1 MKKVR
6 SIIIVGG
13 GSSGWMTAAYLSH
26 TLVGTEIT
34 LIESNNVPRIGVGE
48 ATTPSLS
55 RLMRRLRFPQWES
68 WLPECDGTIKTGIR
82 FENWYEKS
90 DMYWH
95 PFEALD
101 YVDDHHHTGHCWL
114 NFRNQGDPRF
124 QQRSSFYNSFFVSTL
139 LNCGENKGPVT
150 ASYAFHFNADLF
162 GEFLRKACPD
172 VRHILDDVID
182 VKLAEDGDIA
192 ELVTA
197 EHGSVKGDLFIDS
210 TGFRRTLIRR
220 VDPLQRFQSYA
231 ACLFCDRAVVLRLPY
246 QSDDSK
252 SHEMHPYVRA
262 SAESAGWI
270 WTIPLYSRISS
281 GYVYSSAFMSDDE
294 AENELRR
301 YWRHQRTKDAV
312 ALKVRF
318 ESGKLDSIW
327 VKNCVAIGLSG
338 GFVEPLESTGLVIT
352 QVELEILASVLDAR
366 YYDEF
371 GIRRFNMHMQK
382 ICDDIKQFIVAHYC
396 LTKRDDTAFWK
407 SVKYDTIIPEDLA
420 ARLEVFRE
428 LLPTVATKGLEES
441 WFFRDISWFSVLLG
455 MNFDFHVEHVGDELL
470 KKAQDILRGKSLVM
484 NSFSAGYPVH
494 YDFLKHGAYQPHGQA
509 REVMEW
515 GCSLA

>member
-1 MKKVR
+1 
-6 SIIIVGG
+6 
-13 GSSGWMTAAYLSH
+13 
-26 TLVGTEIT
+26 
-34 LIESNNVPRIGVGE
+34 
-48 ATTPSLS
+48 
-55 RLMRRLRFPQWES
+55 
-68 WLPECDGTIKTGIR
+68 
-82 FENWYEKS
+82 
-90 DMYWH
+90 
-95 PFEALD
+95 
-101 YVDDHHHTGHCWL
+101 
-114 NFRNQGDPRF
+114 
-124 QQRSSFYNSFFVSTL
+124 
-139 LNCGENKGPVT
+139 
-150 ASYAFHFNADLF
+150 
-162 GEFLRKACPD
+162 
-172 VRHILDDVID
+172 
-182 VKLAEDGDIA
+182 
-192 ELVTA
+192 
-197 EHGSVKGDLFIDS
+197 
-210 TGFRRTLIRR
+210 
-220 VDPLQRFQSYA
+220 
-231 ACLFCDRAVVLRLPY
+231 
-246 QSDDSK
+246 
-252 SHEMHPYVRA
+252 
-262 SAESAGWI
+262 
-270 WTIPLYSRISS
+270 
-281 GYVYSSAFMSDDE
+281 
-294 AENELRR
+294 
-301 YWRHQRTKDAV
+301 
-312 ALKVRF
+312 
-318 ESGKLDSIW
+318 
-327 VKNCVAIGLSG
+327 
-338 GFVEPLESTGLVIT
+338 LESTGLVIT

>member
-6 SIIIVGG
+6 SIVIVGG
-13 GSSGWMTAAYLSH
+13 GSSGWMAAAYLSH

-34 LIESNNVPRIGVGE
+34 LIESKNVPRIGVGE
-48 ATTPSLS
+48 ATTPALIHLMK
-55 RLMRRLRFPQWES
+55 RLGFPQWES

-82 FENWYEKS
+82 FENWYDKG

-95 PFEALD
+95 PFESLD
-101 YVDDHHHTGHCWL
+101 YFDDHHHSGHCWL

-139 LNCGENKGPVT
+139 LNCQENKGPVT

-162 GEFLRKACPD
+162 GEFLRKTCPA
-172 VRHILDDVID
+172 VRHILDDVVD
-182 VKLAEDGDIA
+182 VKIAEDGNVA

-197 EHGSVKGDLFIDS
+197 EHGSVTGDLFIDS

-220 VDPLQRFQSYA
+220 VDPLQRFQSYS
-231 ACLFCDRAVVLRLPY
+231 ACLFCDRAVVLKLPY

-252 SHEMHPYVRA
+252 SHEMYPYVRA
-262 SAESAGWI
+262 SAASAGWI

-281 GYVYSSAFMSDDE
+281 GYVYSSAFISDDE
-294 AENELRR
+294 AEGELRR
-301 YWRHQRTKDAV
+301 YWTHQRTKDAT

-318 ESGKLDSIW
+318 ESGKLDGIW
-327 VKNCVAIGLSG
+327 VKNCVAIGLSS

-352 QVELEILASVLDAR
+352 QVEIEILASILDAR
-366 YYDEF
+366 YYDDF
-371 GIRRFNMHMQK
+371 GIQRFNIHMQK

-407 SVKYDTIIPEDLA
+407 SVKYDTVIPEDLA

-428 LLPTVATKGLEES
+428 LLPTAATKGLEEW

-470 KKAQDILRGKSLVM
+470 KKAEDILRGKSLVI
-484 NSFSAGYPVH
+484 NSFSARHPLH
-494 YDFLKHGAYQPHGQA
+494 YDFLKYGAYQPHSLA
-509 REVMEW
+509 RAVME
-515 GCSLA
+515 CSLA